1 MEKQEFLE
9 KLRLSL
15 NGKIAPETMADTLR
29 YYDEYIDTEIRSGR
43 TGEEVME
50 SLGDPR
56 LIARTIAET
65 KGGQMQSR
73 PDGSVDEPEQR
84 FDGSTQLRRL
94 GGMPGWV
101 WLLVFLAV
109 VILII
114 SVAFKLLS
122 AFWPFLLVLA
132 IVVFF
137 TKRSGR

>member
-9 KLRLSL
+9 KLQLSL
-15 NGKIAPETMADTLR
+15 NGKIPPETVTDTLR

-73 PDGSVDEPEQR
+73 PGGSVDEPEQC

-122 AFWPFLLVLA
+122 VFWPFLLVLG